1 MRSPEM
7 KKMFWSSTLVWCDAM
22 AHKFRPLGPHLV
34 PFESLFVD
42 EPLPSVGRTNDEGV
56 GLIRESWRGSG
67 RAGRQV

>member
-1 MRSPEM
+1 
-7 KKMFWSSTLVWCDAM
+7 M
-22 AHKFRPLGPHLV
+22 AHKFRPLDPHLV
-34 PFESLFVD
+34 PFESLFVV